1 MQVVTN
7 CTTKQ
12 NVKYI
17 AKANA
22 KNFQNISNLI
32 LKRAR
37 RVYRL
42 TPRYYQNGK
51 SSSADV
57 AGGTY
62 AGELCT
68 GVTGAC

>member
-1 MQVVTN
+1 MLKTSKTFFLPFN
-7 CTTKQ
+7 FK
-12 NVKYI
+12 KG
-17 AKANA
+17 KA
-22 KNFQNISNLI
+22 SLSPC
-32 LKRAR
+32 
-37 RVYRL
+37 
-42 TPRYYQNGK
+42 PRYYQNGK